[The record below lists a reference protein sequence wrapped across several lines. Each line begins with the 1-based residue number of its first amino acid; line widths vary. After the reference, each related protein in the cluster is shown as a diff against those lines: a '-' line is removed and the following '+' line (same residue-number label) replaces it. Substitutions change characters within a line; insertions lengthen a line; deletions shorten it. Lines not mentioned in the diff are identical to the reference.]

1 MRFLFLTQYFPPEVG
16 APQVRLAA
24 VIQELLR
31 LGHEVEVVTTLPNY
45 PLGKIFPAY
54 QGHFYHYEEW
64 QGVPIHRVW
73 CYAAMGTGIKRMINY
88 GSFTVT
94 ALYGLWQ
101 AQRPDYLFVESPPP
115 LLSIPAWL
123 FSLGWRKPIIL
134 NIADLWPDSIKE
146 LGLLKSGF
154 ILKFAELL
162 EHWSYRQATYI
173 NAVTEG
179 IRHTLIQD
187 KGVAASQVLFLPNG
201 VDIELFKPSAPDTQ
215 LLQELGIADK
225 KVILYA
231 GTLGFAQG
239 LEVALQA
246 MKMLQSQLPDLLLI
260 LIGGGSERHKLTEIA
275 RQEHLLNVKF
285 LDPQPPEYIARLY
298 TIAYAGFA
306 SLKKRPLFEGAR
318 PSKLFPIMAS
328 GKPVIYSG
336 AGEAAKLVKEEA
348 NAGIIVPPEDPQA
361 LAQAIRELSDNPRLA
376 NQFGENGRRYVEQHL
391 SWSQLVKSWLQQ
403 LQNHPLC

>member
-24 VIQELLR
+24 VIQELLQ
-31 LGHEVEVVTTLPNY
+31 LGYEVEVVTTLPNY
-45 PLGKIFPAY
+45 PLGQIFPAY
-54 QGHFYHYEEW
+54 QGRFSCYEEW

-73 CYAAMGTGIKRMINY
+73 SYAAMGTGIKRMINY
-88 GSFTVT
+88 GSFTLT

-123 FSLGWRKPIIL
+123 FSLGWQKPIIL

-146 LGLLKSGF
+146 LGLLQSGLV
-154 ILKFAELL
+154 LKFAELL
-162 EHWSYRQATYI
+162 EYWSYRHATYI

-179 IRHTLIQD
+179 IRQTLIQD

-215 LLQELGIADK
+215 LLQELGLADK

-239 LEVALQA
+239 LEVALHAMQRLQA
-246 MKMLQSQLPDLLLI
+246 QRPDLLLI
-260 LIGGGSERHKLTEIA
+260 LIGSGSERNKLAEIA
-275 RQEHLLNVKF
+275 RHEHLGNVKF

-298 TIAYAGFA
+298 TLAYAGFA
-306 SLKKRPLFEGAR
+306 SLKKLPLFEGAR
-318 PSKLFPIMAS
+318 PSKLFPIMAA

-336 AGEAAKLVKEEA
+336 AGEAARLVQEQA
-348 NAGIIVPPEDPQA
+348 NAGIIVPPEEPQA
-361 LAQAIRELSDNPRLA
+361 LAQAILDLVDNPQLA
-376 NQFGENGRRYVEQHL
+376 NQWGANGRRYVEQHL

-403 LQNHPLC
+403 LPNHPLC